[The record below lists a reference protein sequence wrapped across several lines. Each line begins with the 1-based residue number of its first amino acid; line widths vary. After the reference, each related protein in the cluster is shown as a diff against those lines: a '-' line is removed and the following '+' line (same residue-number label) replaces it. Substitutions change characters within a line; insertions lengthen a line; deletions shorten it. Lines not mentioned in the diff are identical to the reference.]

1 VIFRKLF
8 ITQRFENENILTELQ
23 GYSLQSSHFLNMFAI
38 PRLSMYSFPYVY
50 KVEMLKTDTEA
61 IGLVKTSA
69 DNRDYFTLS
78 YTEGSQSPFILRKK
92 NLLLLHVSI
101 IGNKG
106 FSANVDRANPFSA
119 WL

>member
-1 VIFRKLF
+1 MIFRKLF

-50 KVEMLKTDTEA
+50 KVEMLKTDIEA

-92 NLLLLHVSI
+92 KSI
-101 IGNKG
+101 AIACFNYRQQG
-106 FSANVDRANPFSA
+106 FLS
-119 WL
+119 